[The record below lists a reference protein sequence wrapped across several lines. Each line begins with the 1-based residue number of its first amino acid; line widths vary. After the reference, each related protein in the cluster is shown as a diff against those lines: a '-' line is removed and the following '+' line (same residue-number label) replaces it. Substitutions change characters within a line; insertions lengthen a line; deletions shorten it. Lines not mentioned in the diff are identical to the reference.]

1 MGDCCVSP
9 TAPVYRPPG
18 LPGEAGPVSSQ
29 SCEGFF
35 ALFKLPGVSSASML
49 RVAKTILEADKAGFL
64 GTLDVPAMGVLPVA
78 VGSATR
84 LIPFLPSTDKEYV
97 GELVL
102 GMSTVTDDMYGEPT
116 ERHGAQGISEEAL
129 RSAAEAVAAQSEQV
143 PPHVSAKRQKGV
155 RGYDAVRGEGRLIEF
170 RPVPVSVRSL
180 ALLRSMHDGDL
191 RRVVF
196 RMTVSPGFYV
206 RGFCRDVGVV
216 LGCGG
221 CMGRLLRTRAH
232 GFGVGD
238 ALTLEKLRQRVLA
251 GDLTFL
257 RAGDTSPALL
267 GGLPWISLD
276 AVQWRDFCHGLAVSW
291 EKASEATVLVRRP
304 DGCAGGVAGIRD
316 GKAWP
321 LRVFIA

>member
-1 MGDCCVSP
+1 MGDCCVNP
-9 TAPVYRPPG
+9 TGSVCCPSG
-18 LPGEAGPVSSQ
+18 LPGKAGTVSPQ

-49 RVAKTILEADKAGFL
+49 RVAKTILKADKAGFL

-84 LIPFLPSTDKEYV
+84 LIPYLPSTDKEYV
-97 GELVL
+97 GELIL
-102 GMSTVTDDMYGEPT
+102 GMSTVTDDIYGEPT
-116 ERHGAQGISEEAL
+116 ERRGARGISEEAL
-129 RSAAEAVAAQSEQV
+129 RSAAETVAAQSEQV

-170 RPVPVSVRSL
+170 LPVPVSVRSL
-180 ALLRSMHDGDL
+180 TLLRSAYDGDL
-191 RRVVF
+191 YRAVF

-206 RGFCRDVGVV
+206 RGFCRDVGVA

-221 CMGRLLRTRAH
+221 CMGRLLRTSAH
-232 GFGVGD
+232 GFGIGD
-238 ALTLEKLRQRVLA
+238 ALTLEKLRQRVEARDLA
-251 GDLTFL
+251 FL

-267 GGLPWISLD
+267 GTLPWISLD
-276 AVQWRDFCHGLAVSW
+276 AAQWADFCHGLAVSW
-291 EKASEATVLVRRP
+291 ETASETTVLVRRP